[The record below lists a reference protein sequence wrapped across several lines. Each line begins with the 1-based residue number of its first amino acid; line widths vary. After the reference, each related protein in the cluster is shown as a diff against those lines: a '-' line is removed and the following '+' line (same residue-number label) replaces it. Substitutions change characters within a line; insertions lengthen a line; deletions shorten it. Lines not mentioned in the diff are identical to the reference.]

1 LQILRYKHSM
11 NNIIDRI
18 DELTYK
24 KLLNKNQS
32 GFTTSAIGLLPNLSL
47 IFGNGGVMACSAEH
61 SHNMF

>member
-1 LQILRYKHSM
+1 M